1 MESKLSMIILVP
13 IFVILVMIISQTV
26 KQALSF
32 DTAKSIVFSV
42 CVSALA
48 TIGLN
53 SHLGSATGA
62 ILLPYAALAICI
74 ILMILLLF
82 FIKIASRAKEMLG
95 GKSEKKK
102 HYITD
107 KKNTDDRSSR

>member
-1 MESKLSMIILVP
+1 
-13 IFVILVMIISQTV
+13 MIISQTV
-26 KQALSF
+26 KQALNL
-32 DTAKSIVFSV
+32 DTGKSIILSV

-53 SHLGSATGA
+53 SHLGGATGA

-82 FIKIASRAKEMLG
+82 LIKIASRAKEMFG
-95 GKSEKKK
+95 GKSVKENY
-102 HYITD
+102 YITD
-107 KKNTDDRSSR
+107 EKNTDDRSSR